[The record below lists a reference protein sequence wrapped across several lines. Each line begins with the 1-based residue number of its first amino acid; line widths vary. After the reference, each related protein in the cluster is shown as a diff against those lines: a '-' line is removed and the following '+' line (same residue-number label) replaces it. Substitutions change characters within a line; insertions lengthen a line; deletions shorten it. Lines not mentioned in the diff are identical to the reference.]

1 MEKLI
6 RELSLRL
13 LNIISEQS
21 EELGEL
27 LKDPNNLEIIEESI
41 EIVTDESLKIMDD
54 YITSLDDVY
63 DEEQLG

>member
-13 LNIISEQS
+13 LNIISEQN
-21 EELGEL
+21 EELGEM